1 MCFYKF
7 QDDEPMDPDLIAKQT
22 AEYSDKHKLSEILL
36 EFMKKSYIVKS
47 NTPLRFIA
55 DEINKLQN
63 TKTETQINIEK
74 LEKTIEAYKA
84 LIENLKAR
92 NTTESER
99 TREIKRENNPISRE
113 DFQKVK
119 FTLIYLNDNK
129 LKFISL

>member
-1 MCFYKF
+1 
-7 QDDEPMDPDLIAKQT
+7 MDPDLIAKQT

-36 EFMKKSYIVKS
+36 EFMKKSFIVKS

-74 LEKTIEAYKA
+74 LEKTIEAYKS

-92 NTTESER
+92 NKTESER

-113 DFQKVK
+113 DFQKV
-119 FTLIYLNDNK
+119 N
-129 LKFISL
+129 

>member
-1 MCFYKF
+1 
-7 QDDEPMDPDLIAKQT
+7 MDPDLIGKQT

-36 EFMKKSYIVKS
+36 EFMKKSYMYKS

-63 TKTETQINIEK
+63 TKNEIQISIEK
-74 LEKTIEAYKA
+74 LEKTIEAYKS

-92 NTTESER
+92 NKTPTER

-113 DFQKVK
+113 EFQKVK
-119 FTLIYLNDNK
+119 ILNNLFEGQQK
-129 LKFISL
+129 

>member
-1 MCFYKF
+1 M
-7 QDDEPMDPDLIAKQT
+7 QDNEVMDPDLIAKQT

-36 EFMKKSYIVKS
+36 EFMKKAFMVKS

-63 TKTETQINIEK
+63 TRTETQINIEK
-74 LEKTIEAYKA
+74 LEKTIEAYKS

-99 TREIKRENNPISRE
+99 NREIKRENNPMSKE
-113 DFQKVK
+113 DFQKV
-119 FTLIYLNDNK
+119 N
-129 LKFISL
+129 